1 MKIIITKQQYK
12 KLVYNLLDTV
22 TGGKLI
28 VSEDRKE
35 TIGYANVF
43 NSYGDVV
50 MNIFDMKGYGR
61 SKGCKKDLALDSDFV
76 IELENYVPYFK
87 HKIFSK
93 VLVDYV
99 YNKTGVK
106 CDCVDYPKDYKKE
119 DPNLD
124 HGYFDSRFV
133 YNVKKKKRIGESS
146 NERKSLDEII
156 YNFLE
161 DDYYPD
167 YNWGPELFD
176 FYKNDV
182 EEYGSHTFYIN
193 DDESYT
199 YYKDG
204 VLEIM
209 PSVSEKLDEWFNDS
223 WMPVFKKWF
232 EEHSGLKVKKIV
244 TMDGVVKLNESIN
257 KNKKLLNGIIGFDF
271 TDRIKQITSTYDV
284 PMSFDDG
291 VGNSTSINRWLNY
304 WGPMY
309 LVNINGKNYLYQD
322 RGDFEMFID
331 EEGYDYVDNEIPEK
345 LGIDILGLRFSD
357 IIDMY
362 FNEEE

>member
-22 TGGKLI
+22 TGGELV
-28 VSEDRKE
+28 VSENRRE
-35 TIGYANVF
+35 TIGYVHVY
-43 NSYGDVV
+43 NSYGETV
-50 MNIFDMKGYGR
+50 MNIFDMKGSGR
-61 SKGCKKDLALDSDFV
+61 NKGCKRDLGLESDFV

-99 YNKTGVK
+99 YEKTGIK
-106 CDCVDYPKDYKKE
+106 CDCVDYGTDYRLY
-119 DPNLD
+119 DTQD
-124 HGYFDSRFV
+124 GGGYFNSRFA
-133 YNVKKKKRIGESS
+133 YNVKKKKRIHFESID
-146 NERKSLDEII
+146 ERQSLDEII

-167 YNWGPELFD
+167 YNWGSELFD

-182 EEYGSHTFYIN
+182 EEYGSATFYIN
-193 DDESYT
+193 DNESYT
-199 YYKDG
+199 YYSDG
-204 VLEIM
+204 TLEIM
-209 PSVSEKLDEWFNDS
+209 PNVTERLDSWFNDS
-223 WMPVFKKWF
+223 WKPVFKKWF
-232 EEHSGLKVKKIV
+232 EEHSGLRAQRIV

-257 KNKKLLNGIIGFDF
+257 KNKKLINDIIGFDF
-271 TDRIKQITSTYDV
+271 TGRIKQITSTYDA
-284 PMSFDDG
+284 PMGFDECISG
-291 VGNSTSINRWLNY
+291 YSIKRYLNF

-309 LVNINGKNYLYQD
+309 LVDFGWTKMLYQD
-322 RGDFEMFID
+322 RGEFEWFMDEQCNDF
-331 EEGYDYVDNEIPEK
+331 VDNEIPEK